1 MGTRTK
7 ASCQC
12 GYTSS
17 DILIGGGK
25 MNFQYT
31 QYYPCLCMDC
41 EDVVQVNLKGMQNCP
56 NCTGANIIP
65 YDDERLRG
73 EYTELEILTTQYH
86 DVSNGF
92 YYCPK
97 CKGMILKFS
106 PSFMWWD

>member
-7 ASCQC
+7 ARCQC
-12 GYTSS
+12 GYASS
-17 DILIGGGK
+17 DILIGGGE

-41 EDVVQVNLKGMQNCP
+41 EDVVQVNLKGMLNCP
-56 NCTGANIIP
+56 KCTGANIIP

-73 EYTELEILTTQYH
+73 EYKEPEIRTTQYH
-86 DVSNGF
+86 DVSNGI

-97 CKGMILKFS
+97 CKEMTLKFLRGI
-106 PSFMWWD
+106 FMWD